1 MNSILIAILGMVLLV
16 LSPFATMLISNGSY
30 TDKAGVVIRYITY
43 WIAVILAFLVG
54 VYVGK

>member
-16 LSPFATMLISNGSY
+16 LSPFATMLTSNESY
-30 TDKAGVVIRYITY
+30 TDKAGMVIRYIAY

-54 VYVGK
+54 IYVGK

>member
-16 LSPFATMLISNGSY
+16 LSPFATILTSNGSY
-30 TDKAGVVIRYITY
+30 TDKIAVRIRYITY

-54 VYVGK
+54 VYVSK